1 MQRRTIPA
9 CGMEVSVVGIGC
21 NNFGGRNNA
30 EQTKAIIHKALDLGI
45 TFFDTADIYTRTSN
59 GSSETMLGQFLGER
73 RKDVVLAT
81 KFGLPFNGDMTK
93 RGASRRYIM
102 SAVEASLK
110 RLRTD
115 WIDLYQLHKPD
126 ALTPI
131 EETLRALDDLIRQG
145 KVRYV
150 GCSNFAGWQIAEAEL
165 TARELGIN
173 RFVSN
178 QSEYS
183 LLNRQVE
190 GEVIPALSRYGWGF
204 LPYFPL
210 ASGVLTGKYRPGQAK
225 PAGTRLSSPGEL
237 ADHFLRDD
245 YIALADQLRVF
256 AEARGHSLLELAFS
270 WLAAQPVIWSI
281 IAGASSP
288 DQLEQN
294 VTAAGWAMTKDDL
307 GEVDRIL
314 KGNRPQH

>member
-21 NNFGGRNNA
+21 NNFGGRNDA

-59 GSSETMLGQFLGER
+59 GSSETLLGEFLGER
-73 RKDVVLAT
+73 RKDIILAT
-81 KFGLPFNGDMTK
+81 KFGLPFGGDMTK
-93 RGASRRYIM
+93 RGASRRYIVA
-102 SAVEASLK
+102 AVEASLK
-110 RLRTD
+110 RLKTD

-126 ALTPI
+126 IATPI

-150 GCSNFAGWQIAEAEL
+150 GCSNFAGWQIAEAEF
-165 TARELGIN
+165 TARSLGIN

-183 LLNRQVE
+183 LLNREVE
-190 GEVIPALSRYGWGF
+190 GEVIPALNQYGMGF

-225 PAGTRLSSPGEL
+225 PAGTRLSNPGEL

-245 YIALADQLRVF
+245 FIALADRLRVF
-256 AEARGHSLLELAFS
+256 AEGRGHTLLELAFS
-270 WLAAQPVIWSI
+270 WLAAKPVIWSI

-288 DQLEQN
+288 AQLEQN
-294 VTAAGWAMTKDDL
+294 VKAAGWTMATEDL
-307 GEVDRIL
+307 AEVDRIL